1 MSGSDSVFA
10 FALTMTGNASGID
23 TSTNSEN
30 LNFGGTNFPLPLT
43 SGAVPSVFFGA
54 VSDSA
59 LNLALMDESQTDGDF
74 GLLYSDFRF
83 ATATAMPEPGTGLL
97 LSIGLVGIA
106 AAQRRAAGR

>member
-1 MSGSDSVFA
+1 
-10 FALTMTGNASGID
+10 
-23 TSTNSEN
+23 
-30 LNFGGTNFPLPLT
+30 
-43 SGAVPSVFFGA
+43 
-54 VSDSA
+54 
-59 LNLALMDESQTDGDF
+59 MDESQTDGDF